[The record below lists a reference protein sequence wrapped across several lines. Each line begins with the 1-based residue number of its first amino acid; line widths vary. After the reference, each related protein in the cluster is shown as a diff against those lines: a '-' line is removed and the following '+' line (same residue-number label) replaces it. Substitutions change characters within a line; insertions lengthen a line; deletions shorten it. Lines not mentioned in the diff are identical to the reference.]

1 MFIIKIADYE
11 FSFEMN
17 LRKVAQDLPKMSCF
31 AMLKMEIKKF
41 ELQYVKMKFEV
52 LWPTNTRSVAYAEI
66 KKGIIF

>member
-1 MFIIKIADYE
+1 
-11 FSFEMN
+11 
-17 LRKVAQDLPKMSCF
+17 
-31 AMLKMEIKKF
+31 MLKMEIKKF